1 LNVLLTPLHID
12 EVDKNIEYFLR
23 YKLKLKLKINKTGKI
38 IMKTIE
44 KNKRVFARKV
54 ATKSTLT
61 EKEMQQVSGG
71 DTRPSGPRTPIE
83 ERNTENL
90 H

>member
-1 LNVLLTPLHID
+1 LLTPLHID

-23 YKLKLKLKINKTGKI
+23 YKLKLKINKTGKI

-83 ERNTENL
+83 ERNLENL
-90 H
+90 A

>member
-1 LNVLLTPLHID
+1 
-12 EVDKNIEYFLR
+12 
-23 YKLKLKLKINKTGKI
+23 
-38 IMKTIE
+38 MKTIE

-83 ERNTENL
+83 ERNLENL
-90 H
+90 A

>member
-38 IMKTIE
+38 TMKTIE

-61 EKEMQQVSGG
+61 VKEMKQVCGG
-71 DTRPSGPRTPIE
+71 YGGPSGPGATYEDKI
-83 ERNTENL
+83 NENL
-90 H
+90 K